1 MFVVRYFALEL
12 CKASLDQLFPAND
25 ATPKYNGPPLPNH
38 FTVLLQ
44 LAYGLEYIHSKNLV
58 HRDVKPENVLIHVD
72 SNQKVTMKWADFGLS
87 KTVNERGTCSISEVK
102 GTKNWMAPELL
113 KDDRGGEQR
122 GTIKSDIFAEGLV
135 LGYFLAKGIHP
146 FGSFSSSKIP
156 SNIKKYKPV
165 NMESTIRPIS
175 TF

>member
-1 MFVVRYFALEL
+1 
-12 CKASLDQLFPAND
+12 
-25 ATPKYNGPPLPNH
+25 
-38 FTVLLQ
+38 
-44 LAYGLEYIHSKNLV
+44 
-58 HRDVKPENVLIHVD
+58 VKPENVLIHVD

-113 KDDRGGEQR
+113 KDDRGGEER

-156 SNIKKYKPV
+156 LNIKKYKPV
-165 NMESTIRPIS
+165 NMESKIRPIK